1 MLFDPVIRGV
11 YVKALAACDSRKG
24 SYVKMGGSKCDLRM
38 VDEIYNKYELG
49 IYSRMV
55 EFYILSRAEY

>member
-1 MLFDPVIRGV
+1 
-11 YVKALAACDSRKG
+11 
-24 SYVKMGGSKCDLRM
+24 MGGSKCDLRM